1 VAEHLT
7 DEEQLENLKKWWRE
21 YGTITIAVVALSVGG
36 YFGSIFYKEK
46 QQNEAE
52 EASVIFQQMI
62 EITSATP
69 SQTLD
74 EVEYQATEKLAAQL
88 KNSFGDSQYS
98 RYAALLMA
106 RLSVEKNDLDAAA
119 EKLNWVLDDADEGL
133 GLIVNLRLARVEAS
147 RGNIDLALSMTS
159 DIDAKTMTSAYSEA
173 QGDFYMLKEDR
184 LSAYKL
190 YLQALSQSVEHDN
203 PHIKLLKLK
212 LNQVTPVAAH
222 HQDEASSGDEN

>member
-1 VAEHLT
+1 MAEHLT
-7 DEEQLENLKKWWRE
+7 DEEQLESLKKWWRK

-52 EASVIFQQMI
+52 AASVLFQQMI

-74 EVEYQATEKLAAQL
+74 EVEYQAAEKLAAQL

-119 EKLNWVLDDADEGL
+119 ETLNWVLDDADEGL

-190 YLQALSQSVEHDN
+190 YLQALAQSVEHDS